1 MPDQKDQP
9 DTIAGRELIA
19 KPPDLRVQILT
30 LSEGQEIPWHHH
42 TAVTDTII
50 CLQGPMLV
58 ETRNADG
65 DHELAPGERCTT
77 APGTEHRVTG
87 RNGGACRFV
96 IVQGVGKF
104 DFIPAAG

>member
-1 MPDQKDQP
+1 MPDQKDPP

-19 KPPDLRVQILT
+19 KTPDLRVQILT

-42 TAVTDTII
+42 TAVTDTVI

-65 DHELAPGERCTT
+65 DHELAPAASSSCKGWANSILFRRLAEPCGI
-77 APGTEHRVTG
+77 A
-87 RNGGACRFV
+87 RNRAKD
-96 IVQGVGKF
+96 IY
-104 DFIPAAG
+104 